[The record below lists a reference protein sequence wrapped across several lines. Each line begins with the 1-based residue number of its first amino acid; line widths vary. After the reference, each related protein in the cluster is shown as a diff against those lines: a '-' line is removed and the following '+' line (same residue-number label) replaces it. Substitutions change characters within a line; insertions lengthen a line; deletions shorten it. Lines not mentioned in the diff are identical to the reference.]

1 MNNYILH
8 QLKTKELVIKKEYKK
23 INTAFKLINTLV
35 SSIDYNQ
42 LLADYKDSI
51 DNKFPYML
59 IKTSLKKQAY
69 NSLLS
74 ELSRLITDNPYTSC
88 DLYNSFYVQISKL
101 DSSKDILAQVRT
113 MLEDKLLTI
122 VNNHVS
128 DVNDYLAR

>member
-1 MNNYILH
+1 MNYILH
-8 QLKTKELVIKKEYKK
+8 QLKTKKLVIKKEYKK

-59 IKTSLKKQAY
+59 ITTSLKKQAY
-69 NSLLS
+69 NKLLS
-74 ELSRLITDNPYTSC
+74 ELSSLITNNPYTNC
-88 DLYNSFYVQISKL
+88 DLYNSFCVQISKL
-101 DSSKDILAQVRT
+101 DSSKDIKTQVRSL
-113 MLEDKLLTI
+113 LEDKLLTL

-128 DVNDYLAR
+128 DLNDYLAR